1 MLIRRPTVLAG
12 VLLVAATLTAPVDAA
27 PEGAAATDQAPAGH
41 APADTGLAGATPA
54 RAVPAV
60 LPLGP
65 RDLPE
70 TRTTETLQPGVTL
83 TTIVRGAE
91 DPAQAWTVEVAVPGG
106 SGSPDPDAPPT
117 AVAGRARADRLAAA
131 LRTGGFTPRVEE
143 VTTPPAADHPGGPL
157 GFRVRVGR
165 HDDRSAAEAE
175 RARVR
180 AAGHTAST
188 VFTGWD
194 GAATDRGPWVV
205 RVLTVDP
212 RTFRGELAGDFG
224 PDLERRERTGALAAA
239 RGATAAVNGGFF
251 VLDPA
256 AGAPGDPAGL
266 GVYDGRVLS
275 ESVGGRPSLL
285 FSADARRAAVARP
298 TWSGSVAG
306 GGTVLPLDG
315 VNRVPGLIRN
325 CGGTGDAPTDL
336 PRHDTTCTDQGELVA
351 FTPEFGAA
359 TPSGEGAEV
368 VLDARDRVVE
378 VRSPRGG
385 TLPPGGR
392 SVQGTGARAAE
403 LAELAEESQK
413 LTIRSRVRGPR
424 ADFVVNGG
432 PELVRDGRR
441 HATPAADGM
450 IRPGDPSFTY
460 GWVTRRNPRT
470 LAGVDARGRIL
481 LATADGRATASLGLS
496 IAEAA
501 AVAQALGMRDAVNL
515 DGGGSTTMVAGDRVI
530 NAPSDAAGERPVGDA
545 ILVLPER

>member
-1 MLIRRPTVLAG
+1 MWTRRPTVLAG
-12 VLLVAATLTAPVDAA
+12 ALLVAATLTAPVDAA
-27 PEGAAATDQAPAGH
+27 PAAGQTSAGAASAEAASAGAPAEN
-41 APADTGLAGATPA
+41 APAAA
-54 RAVPAV
+54 

-70 TRTTETLQPGVTL
+70 TRTTETLRPGVTL

-91 DPAQAWTVEVAVPGG
+91 DPAQAWTVEIAVPGG
-106 SGSPDPDAPPT
+106 SASPDPDAPPT
-117 AVAGRARADRLAAA
+117 AVAARARADRLAAA
-131 LRTGGFTPRVEE
+131 LRAAGFTPRVEE
-143 VTTPPAADHPGGPL
+143 VTTPPAADHPGGSL

-165 HDDRSAAEAE
+165 HGDRSAAEAE
-175 RARVR
+175 RVRVR
-180 AAGHTAST
+180 AAGYTAST
-188 VFTGWD
+188 VYTGWD

-224 PDLERRERTGALAAA
+224 PDLERSERTSALAAA

-251 VLDPA
+251 VMDPA

-285 FSADARRAAVARP
+285 FSSSARRAAVARP
-298 TWSGSVAG
+298 TWSGSLAG

-315 VNRVPGLIRN
+315 VNRAPGLIRN
-325 CGGTGDAPTDL
+325 CGGTGDVPTDL
-336 PRHDTTCTDQGELVA
+336 PLHDTTCTDQGELVA
-351 FTPEFGAA
+351 YTAEYGAA

-392 SVQGTGARAAE
+392 SVQGTGTRAAE
-403 LAELAEESQK
+403 LTELAEESRK

-441 HATPAADGM
+441 HATPATDGM

-460 GWVTRRNPRT
+460 GWVTKRNPRT

-481 LATADGRATASLGLS
+481 LATADGRATTSLGLS
-496 IAEAA
+496 IAESA

-515 DGGGSTTMVAGDRVI
+515 DGGGSTTMVTGDRVI
-530 NAPSDAAGERPVGDA
+530 NTPSDAAGERPVGDA